1 MAKKLTTYVHLRED
15 VGTNLVAFG
24 PDSDLPDWAVEQLK
38 GKDHLFAKGETGRK
52 SVKLPAPKDDKSEG
66 KEHPVTGASQSKEP
80 AATDAGDSDLV
91 DPDAEGGEGSDDG
104 EKEPP
109 SRGASEADWREFA
122 EEAIENGYPV
132 VLTAEMKRNDIIKAC
147 EEAGVIEAK

>member
-91 DPDAEGGEGSDDG
+91 DSDAEGGEGDKDD
-104 EKEPP
+104 EAP
-109 SRGASEADWREFA
+109 SRAASEADWREFA
-122 EEAIENGYPV
+122 EDEGVPV
-132 VLTAEMKRNDIIKAC
+132 TAEMKRADIIKAC

>member
-66 KEHPVTGASQSKEP
+66 KEHPVT
-80 AATDAGDSDLV
+80 DLV

>member
-1 MAKKLTTYVHLRED
+1 MAKKLTTYVHLREG

-91 DPDAEGGEGSDDG
+91 DPDPDAEGGEGSNGDDN
-104 EKEPP
+104 EAP
-109 SRGASEADWREFA
+109 SRAASEADWREFA
-122 EEAIENGYPV
+122 EDEGVPV
-132 VLTAEMKRNDIIKAC
+132 TAEMKRADIIKAC